1 MCLCFTKLWRVYS
14 FYSTDTANCVVL
26 WCWREAG
33 KGEEEMEGKSK
44 RISFPVKLLT
54 AKSHFN
60 FLFTPCVWVLLLSF
74 HPKSLCSRNLISD
87 PCVYREFLK
96 LFFPYLSL
104 HDDVL
109 MFVKL
114 NIISHTLN
122 RWCGEVSSRLY
133 IVWARWEADEKF
145 NRIKVSSWAGEEDA
159 NDFLRALVLKSI
171 AKWI

>member
-26 WCWREAG
+26 WCWRKGGE
-33 KGEEEMEGKSK
+33 GEEEMEGKSK

-54 AKSHFN
+54 TKSHFN

-96 LFFPYLSL
+96 LFFPYLSARRCF
-104 HDDVL
+104 DVCQIKHHFSYL
-109 MFVKL
+109 EPVKRR
-114 NIISHTLN
+114 SQQQ
-122 RWCGEVSSRLY
+122 
-133 IVWARWEADEKF
+133 IVYCTYEQDEKQTK
-145 NRIKVSSWAGEEDA
+145 NLIK
-159 NDFLRALVLKSI
+159 LKSARERVRRMLTI
-171 AKWI
+171 F